1 MCLKLAVAAMA
12 PTKKVVKPDEV
23 PEGEQMFTHSGIPS
37 SINAL
42 HLTGMEDDLKTIF
55 EHAMFEDIVNV
66 NPIPFTLSSSAN
78 SCDAQQLGHKACFK
92 QAEYNF
98 TMSEEGP
105 GMYDAA
111 CNFSGLTLAGTRSMV
126 FPSTLQS

>member
-1 MCLKLAVAAMA
+1 MRFQNVNRCSHTVA
-12 PTKKVVKPDEV
+12 
-23 PEGEQMFTHSGIPS
+23 SPS
-37 SINAL
+37 NINAL

-55 EHAMFEDIVNV
+55 EHPMFEDIVNV
-66 NPIPFTLSSSAN
+66 NPIPFTLSSSAT

-92 QAEYNF
+92 QAAYNF

-111 CNFSGLTLAGTRSMV
+111 CIFWLDPRWNPEHGIPINVAILDCCVNVLGE
-126 FPSTLQS
+126 

>member
-1 MCLKLAVAAMA
+1 MIVSFGFGDWVVPQACCCHNGAE
-12 PTKKVVKPDEV
+12 KKVVKPDEV

-42 HLTGMEDDLKTIF
+42 HLTGMEDDLKTIL

-78 SCDAQQLGHKACFK
+78 PHNAQQF
-92 QAEYNF
+92 
-98 TMSEEGP
+98 
-105 GMYDAA
+105 
-111 CNFSGLTLAGTRSMV
+111 GT
-126 FPSTLQS
+126 